1 MVVTRGQF
9 SHISML
15 PNDIALFGRFNSDI
29 AALFQTITVPIKPYQ
44 YNKLYKTVNE
54 DKELHRNTSD
64 ARFTTCLFVHLVC
77 TCFFF
82 SSPDGRNREGEEQQR
97 DKVGE
102 AKEKGRWAVSEGVGF
117 VIVTGEW

>member
-64 ARFTTCLFVHLVC
+64 ARFTTSSFRSSCMHM
-77 TCFFF
+77 FFF
-82 SSPDGRNREGEEQQR
+82 FPHRTAETERERNNKGIKWEKQKKKEDGQ
-97 DKVGE
+97 
-102 AKEKGRWAVSEGVGF
+102 
-117 VIVTGEW
+117 